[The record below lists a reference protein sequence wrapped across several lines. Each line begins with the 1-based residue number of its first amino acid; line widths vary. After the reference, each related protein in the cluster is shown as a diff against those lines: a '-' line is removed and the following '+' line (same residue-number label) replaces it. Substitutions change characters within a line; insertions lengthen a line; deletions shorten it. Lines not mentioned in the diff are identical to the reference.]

1 MARNDATTNDE
12 AGKAAAVI
20 GKAGENAKV
29 EPPKVEPPEG
39 ADTAQTGQPTAPA
52 DASKAAA
59 SAGAPG
65 AAAQPADGVTQENTN
80 RRPVAIEVI
89 SRVEGFWRGNRQWT
103 IAPQTVPLSE
113 LTDRRLEEIMEEP
126 LLIVRDVYEGER

>member
-1 MARNDATTNDE
+1 MAKNDATLNDE
-12 AGKAAAVI
+12 VARTADVAS
-20 GKAGENAKV
+20 KAGESAKA
-29 EPPKVEPPEG
+29 EPPKVEPPKA
-39 ADTAQTGQPTAPA
+39 ADTAETGQRNAPA
-52 DASKAAA
+52 NAPDAAA
-59 SAGAPG
+59 SAGAP
-65 AAAQPADGVTQENTN
+65 AQPTDGVTQENTN

-113 LTDRRLEEIMEEP
+113 LTDGRLDEIMEEP